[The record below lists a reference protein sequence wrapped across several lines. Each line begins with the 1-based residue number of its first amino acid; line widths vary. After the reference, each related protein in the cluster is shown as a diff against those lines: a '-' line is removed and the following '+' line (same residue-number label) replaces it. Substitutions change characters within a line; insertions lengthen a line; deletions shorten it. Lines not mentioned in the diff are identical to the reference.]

1 MSSQSIKL
9 PVWFWV
15 IATAALLWNLIGV
28 AAYVGDV
35 TLSEDALSKLPE
47 AQQSLR
53 SDTPAWLTG
62 IYAIAVFSGAVGSIV
77 LLLRKSLATPIFVIS
92 LAAIVV
98 QMGCVLFG
106 TNAIGALGASAA
118 IFPVI
123 VMVIGAS
130 LVWFSAQAKNKG
142 WLN

>member
-9 PVWFWV
+9 PVWFWI
-15 IATAALLWNLIGV
+15 IAAALLWNLIGV

-62 IYAIAVFSGAVGSIV
+62 VYAIAVFSGAVGSIL
-77 LLLRKSLATPIFVIS
+77 LLLRKSLATPILVIS

-98 QMGCVLFG
+98 QMGYVLFG

-123 VMVIGAS
+123 VMVIGAL

>member
-15 IATAALLWNLIGV
+15 IAAAALLWNLIGV

-35 TLSEDALSKLPE
+35 TLSEDALSKLPK

-62 IYAIAVFSGAVGSIV
+62 VYAIAVFSGAVGSIL

-92 LAAIVV
+92 FAAIVV
-98 QMGCVLFG
+98 QMGYVLFG
-106 TNAIGALGASAA
+106 MNAIGALGASAA
-118 IFPVI
+118 IFPVL